1 MIVQIFIFV
10 ASLQYL
16 AVVGMM
22 MHHYRVTQAVEAT
35 VLTRTLNISKELR
48 LEWNIYS
55 NSGGHLDYCPMHF

>member
-16 AVVGMM
+16 VVVGMM

-48 LEWNIYS
+48 LELNI
-55 NSGGHLDYCPMHF
+55 

>member
-48 LEWNIYS
+48 LSGIYS
-55 NSGGHLDYCPMHF
+55 NSSGHLDYCPMLF